1 MQAAAAGRVMGLA
14 AHRLG
19 MHAAACA
26 GRARSMGTVVT
37 AAGLLRRAGKR
48 EQAMASYGRATELA
62 ANDVH
67 RADLRR
73 RQDVMSRE
81 T

>member
-1 MQAAAAGRVMGLA
+1 
-14 AHRLG
+14 
-19 MHAAACA
+19 
-26 GRARSMGTVVT
+26 MGTVVT

>member
-1 MQAAAAGRVMGLA
+1 
-14 AHRLG
+14 
-19 MHAAACA
+19 
-26 GRARSMGTVVT
+26 MGTVVT
-37 AAGLLRRAGKR
+37 AAGLLHRAGKR

-62 ANDVH
+62 ANDVR